1 MNRIGRIWSLLR
13 NIYGLKYIAFNLV
26 VFIAYYTAITYLL
39 KIQEQGIAFTAVPVA
54 YIYAL
59 SLASS
64 VLMTIAVYSAFSSR
78 KNNAKYGATAGSA
91 ATALA
96 GGLVAG
102 CGCQGTILYGAFAV
116 ALGSGSATL
125 LNNIVADNV
134 NLVFTAFIA
143 LNVVLVAYYLA
154 ILSNPKCAV
163 KRKVRR

>member
-1 MNRIGRIWSLLR
+1 MNRIGRIGSLLVR
-13 NIYGLKYIAFNLV
+13 IYRLKYIAFNLL
-26 VFIAYYTAITYLL
+26 VFIAYYTAINYLL
-39 KIQEQGIAFTAVPVA
+39 RIQAQGIAFAAVPAA

-64 VLMTIAVYSAFSSR
+64 LLMTIAVYSAFNSR
-78 KNNAKYGATAGSA
+78 NNRARYGATAGSA

-125 LNNIVADNV
+125 LNSIVADHV
-134 NLVFTAFIA
+134 NLVFSAFIA
-143 LNVVLVAYYLA
+143 VNVALVAYYLA
-154 ILSNPKCAV
+154 RLSSPRCTV
-163 KRKVRR
+163 KRRVRD